1 MLTESIYNVD
11 AITKVEAADTD
22 TSKAALGHSVT
33 TRVQSS
39 KIQQQVSLL
48 SFIFNITY

>member
-11 AITKVEAADTD
+11 VITKAEAADTN
-22 TSKAALGHSVT
+22 TFKAALGHNVT

-39 KIQQQVSLL
+39 KIQQQVSLE
-48 SFIFNITY
+48 SS